1 MPCVFTS
8 SSSPATS
15 SSIFAA
21 LTFASLG
28 VDDAMRGG
36 GLNRS
41 DYCRN
46 FKETNQTTSDI
57 WTPHVQESDFPS
69 TCHSTALR
77 KTLSTKCVSAS
88 FQLMLASLD
97 SVSLTSLREFFLIS
111 SRRSKGAATVTFLF
125 LFSPVETPPGLWK
138 FWACGS
144 SCFVLVFRNEI
155 KKGRD
160 NGEIKSLKTRA
171 SGTAIARNQM
181 GNKRPVAKKKEEK

>member
-1 MPCVFTS
+1 MCWYRSARDLDLVGRVIHVPCVFTS

-15 SSIFAA
+15 SSIFPA

-46 FKETNQTTSDI
+46 FKETNQSTSDI
-57 WTPHVQESDFPS
+57 WTPHVQASDFPL
-69 TCHSTALR
+69 TCHFPALMR
-77 KTLSTKCVSAS
+77 MTLSTKCVSAS

-111 SRRSKGAATVTFLF
+111 SRRSKGAATVTQLVSFSLF
-125 LFSPVETPPGLWK
+125 
-138 FWACGS
+138 
-144 SCFVLVFRNEI
+144 
-155 KKGRD
+155 
-160 NGEIKSLKTRA
+160 
-171 SGTAIARNQM
+171 ARRERHHRQ
-181 GNKRPVAKKKEEK
+181 A